1 MSIINGFIPLPNW
14 YITRGFTLKLT
25 HRERVLYFTIGVE
38 IFRFPESRETMSKEM
53 TTRGLQAI
61 TGINHSHIARILNKF
76 QRMGIIAVQKS
87 FIKGLSSIVTV
98 ISLDKLGAEIATDNK
113 KLVAETATEV
123 KKSGAKKATYPKN
136 LNSKKDLK
144 KDDSNSLLNIEQAIE
159 EKPMKN
165 SLDSLPDTKS
175 FLTSSEDSNSNNTA
189 INLLCPRP
197 GASAPSKVKFS
208 SLASVLP
215 AVISA
220 PSPQQNL
227 TAPIGAPV
235 TAPPTAGIKPAII
248 EKGKAILQEKG
259 FTAPQIQA
267 ITQRI
272 TDSIRKH
279 LPKKPDSYFLT
290 AVKNEKI
297 KTSVTIPPALGN
309 NTTGSPD
316 PQARQIPPA
325 PIGAMVQVQKRNSFT
340 ETVNRWEEE
349 KKKDSPENILKKLM
363 ELSPDDLY
371 RVILDVDNSPAS
383 KFISLPEIKA
393 SLYIAEFKKRY
404 PDMKI

>member
-1 MSIINGFIPLPNW
+1 
-14 YITRGFTLKLT
+14 
-25 HRERVLYFTIGVE
+25 
-38 IFRFPESRETMSKEM
+38 
-53 TTRGLQAI
+53 
-61 TGINHSHIARILNKF
+61 
-76 QRMGIIAVQKS
+76 
-87 FIKGLSSIVTV
+87 
-98 ISLDKLGAEIATDNK
+98 
-113 KLVAETATEV
+113 
-123 KKSGAKKATYPKN
+123 
-136 LNSKKDLK
+136 
-144 KDDSNSLLNIEQAIE
+144 
-159 EKPMKN
+159 
-165 SLDSLPDTKS
+165 
-175 FLTSSEDSNSNNTA
+175 
-189 INLLCPRP
+189 LCPRP
-197 GASAPSKVKFS
+197 GASAPSKVEFS

-325 PIGAMVQVQKRNSFT
+325 PIGAMVQVQNNSFT
-340 ETVNRWEEE
+340 ETVNRWEQE
-349 KKKDSPENILKKLM
+349 KKKDSPEETIKKLM

-393 SLYIAEFKKRY
+393 SLYIAEFKKRH
-404 PDMKI
+404 PEVKV